1 MVRIVNINAAE
12 QPRLHPQPG
21 SPRWIP
27 RLGHGQQRLAPLL
40 ASRGVT
46 MTASPLHFAAHN
58 PQLTLFT
65 GGESRLGLVLDPCT
79 HLRQLP
85 PASRSKAF
93 RALPFGGESAP
104 FDPER
109 DPIDERGLLALV
121 TSTLDCQRAAGATL
135 LLSPF
140 HLVGAVGTRGRD
152 LDLQLAR
159 LACEH
164 FHSQRMDEPSDLG
177 QLPLRRELYMTI
189 AVSKELLDAPRALL
203 ALAEA
208 CLGLPVSGFWVK
220 LEGFSQRTSR
230 RRIRAGAGFLAA
242 LALDGR
248 PVVSCGAGQ
257 LHLGLLVND
266 ISTSLGLAEGE
277 HFHLPEVRAERDWS
291 GGRTRTVYHQKYL
304 RSFRVGA
311 DSAARAFRAS
321 PCRCRRHRADL
332 PPEKG
337 AVDEH
342 CAVIRAK
349 EAVEALDGQ
358 VPVRREWLLAST
370 ALASHLAHDC
380 GVDFTPP
387 AVYEALFEGIDAAQ
401 AGRPAATG

>member
-1 MVRIVNINAAE
+1 MVRILNVNATE
-12 QPRLHPQPG
+12 QPQLHPQPG

-46 MTASPLHFAAHN
+46 MTASPLYFAAHN

-65 GGESRLGLVLDPCT
+65 GSEPQLGLVLDPCT

-85 PASRSKAF
+85 STSRSKAF
-93 RALPFGGESAP
+93 RALPFGAESAA

-109 DPIDERGLLALV
+109 DPIDEAALLALV

-140 HLVGAVGTRGRD
+140 HVTGALATRGRQ

-159 LACEH
+159 LSCEH
-164 FHSQRMDEPSDLG
+164 FQSQRMDEPSPLEP
-177 QLPLRRELYMTI
+177 LPVTRELYMTI
-189 AVSKELLDAPRALL
+189 AVSKEMLDSPPALM
-203 ALAEA
+203 ALVEA
-208 CLGLPVSGFWVK
+208 CLALPVSGYWVK
-220 LEGFSQRTSR
+220 LEGFSERTSR
-230 RRIRAGAGFLAA
+230 KRIRAGAGFLGA
-242 LALDGR
+242 LAVDGR
-248 PVVSCGAGQ
+248 AVVSCGAGQ

-266 ISTSLGLAEGE
+266 VSTSLGLAEGE
-277 HFHLPEVRAERDWS
+277 HFYLPEVREERDWS
-291 GGRTRTVYHQKYL
+291 GGRQRTVYHPKYL

-311 DSAARAFRAS
+311 DSAARAFRGS
-321 PCRCRRHRADL
+321 PCRCRRHRAEL

-342 CAVIRAK
+342 CALTRAN
-349 EAVEALDGQ
+349 EAAEALDGQ

-380 GVDFTPP
+380 GVDFTPS